1 MNQMD
6 ISYDSER
13 DDFSPMNFGYSENNL
28 FSQKNLNFYDY
39 NSEKDYLFNNN
50 LGDRV
55 DVHFN
60 SDDEDFVDCN
70 QRKGNLFTNEL
81 SNIKDNLYI
90 PLFINA
96 INSNNNTNK
105 EANLAELYD
114 KKQKTKAIFEVKK
127 EEISEIPE
135 VIKDIKELPPKYFSD
150 NSINDIIKQFNIS
163 DKMKFDLLLN
173 TNIENNDIDKIKSVL
188 ESDKIK
194 RTKKINDISYR
205 SDNILS
211 KIINLINLSLLN
223 FINKLIRSLYSKEEI
238 KKILEQLNLLKKI
251 SEKDLKEVI
260 KNNDYEFRYELTK
273 KDEKLKLLNWTLKDY
288 FSTNISSKFK
298 YPINYNK
305 LVIEKI
311 LEEKTNKDI
320 FEFILNDL
328 LIIDWLEIFLY
339 KKDLS
344 ELKKFNLLN
353 DDKKD
358 KIEKNLERVDKYIND
373 KYINKYF
380 KNDKNYYHCF
390 ILIIYNLK
398 RYLINKEARNRNK
411 KEKKEEIEENE
422 ELMSLMD
429 IKKFQN

>member
-13 DDFSPMNFGYSENNL
+13 DDFSPMNLGYSENNL

-163 DKMKFDLLLN
+163 DKIKFDLLLN
-173 TNIENNDIDKIKSVL
+173 TNIENNDIEKIKCVL

-194 RTKKINDISYR
+194 RTKKNSDISYR

-358 KIEKNLERVDKYIND
+358 KIEKNLERIDKYIND

-411 KEKKEEIEENE
+411 KEKKEEIEEIE
-422 ELMSLMD
+422 E
-429 IKKFQN
+429 

>member
-13 DDFSPMNFGYSENNL
+13 DDFSPMNLGYSENNL

-81 SNIKDNLYI
+81 SNIKANLYI
-90 PLFINA
+90 PLFINT

-173 TNIENNDIDKIKSVL
+173 INIENNDIDKIKSVL

-194 RTKKINDISYR
+194 RTKKNSDISYR

-422 ELMSLMD
+422 E
-429 IKKFQN
+429 

>member
-173 TNIENNDIDKIKSVL
+173 TNIENNDIEKIKCVL

-194 RTKKINDISYR
+194 RTKKNSDISYR

-344 ELKKFNLLN
+344 ELKKFSLLN

-422 ELMSLMD
+422 E
-429 IKKFQN
+429 

>member
-13 DDFSPMNFGYSENNL
+13 DDFSPMNLGYSENNL

-173 TNIENNDIDKIKSVL
+173 TNIENNDIEKIKCVL

-194 RTKKINDISYR
+194 RTKKNSDISQR

-344 ELKKFNLLN
+344 ELKKFSLLN

-411 KEKKEEIEENE
+411 KEK
-422 ELMSLMD
+422 
-429 IKKFQN
+429 

>member
-173 TNIENNDIDKIKSVL
+173 INIENNDIDKIKSVL

-194 RTKKINDISYR
+194 RTKKNSDISYR

-358 KIEKNLERVDKYIND
+358 KIEKNLERIDKYIND

-422 ELMSLMD
+422 E
-429 IKKFQN
+429 

>member
-13 DDFSPMNFGYSENNL
+13 DDFSPMNLGYSENNL

-90 PLFINA
+90 SLFINA

-163 DKMKFDLLLN
+163 DKMKFALLLN
-173 TNIENNDIDKIKSVL
+173 TNIENNDIEKIKCVL

-194 RTKKINDISYR
+194 RTKKNSDISYR

-223 FINKLIRSLYSKEEI
+223 FINKLIRALYTKEEI
-238 KKILEQLNLLKKI
+238 KQILEQLYLLRKI
-251 SEKDLKEVI
+251 RDKDLKEVI

-344 ELKKFNLLN
+344 ELKKFSLLN

-422 ELMSLMD
+422 E
-429 IKKFQN
+429 

>member
-13 DDFSPMNFGYSENNL
+13 DDFSPMNLGYSENNL

-81 SNIKDNLYI
+81 SNIKDNLYS

-194 RTKKINDISYR
+194 RTKKNSDISYR

-422 ELMSLMD
+422 E
-429 IKKFQN
+429 

>member
-13 DDFSPMNFGYSENNL
+13 DDFSPMNLGYSENNL
-28 FSQKNLNFYDY
+28 FSKKNLNFYDY

-81 SNIKDNLYI
+81 SNIKANLYI
-90 PLFINA
+90 PLFINT

-173 TNIENNDIDKIKSVL
+173 TNIENNDIEKIKCVL

-194 RTKKINDISYR
+194 RTKKNSDISYR

-238 KKILEQLNLLKKI
+238 KKILEQLNLIKKI
-251 SEKDLKEVI
+251 LEKDLKEVI

-358 KIEKNLERVDKYIND
+358 KIEKNLERIDKYIND

-422 ELMSLMD
+422 E
-429 IKKFQN
+429 

>member
-13 DDFSPMNFGYSENNL
+13 DDFSPMNLGYSENNL

-70 QRKGNLFTNEL
+70 QRKGNLFTNEI

-194 RTKKINDISYR
+194 RVKKNSDISYR
-205 SDNILS
+205 SDSILS

-344 ELKKFNLLN
+344 ELKKFSLLN

-422 ELMSLMD
+422 E
-429 IKKFQN
+429 

>member
-13 DDFSPMNFGYSENNL
+13 DDFSPMNLGYSENNL

-60 SDDEDFVDCN
+60 PDDEDFVDCN

-81 SNIKDNLYI
+81 SNYKDNLYI

-96 INSNNNTNK
+96 ISSNNNTNK

-194 RTKKINDISYR
+194 RTKKNSDISYR

-344 ELKKFNLLN
+344 ELKKFSLLN

-422 ELMSLMD
+422 E
-429 IKKFQN
+429 

>member
-13 DDFSPMNFGYSENNL
+13 DDFSPMNLGYSENNL

-90 PLFINA
+90 SLFINA

-173 TNIENNDIDKIKSVL
+173 TNIENNDIEKIKSVL

-194 RTKKINDISYR
+194 RTKKNSDISYR

-422 ELMSLMD
+422 E
-429 IKKFQN
+429 

>member
-13 DDFSPMNFGYSENNL
+13 DDFSPMNLGYSENNL

-60 SDDEDFVDCN
+60 PDDEDFVDCN

-81 SNIKDNLYI
+81 SNYKDNLYI

-96 INSNNNTNK
+96 ISSNNNTNK

-163 DKMKFDLLLN
+163 DKIKFDLLLN
-173 TNIENNDIDKIKSVL
+173 TNIENNDIKKIKSVL

-194 RTKKINDISYR
+194 RVKKNSDISYR
-205 SDNILS
+205 SDSILS

-223 FINKLIRSLYSKEEI
+223 FINKCI
-238 KKILEQLNLLKKI
+238 
-251 SEKDLKEVI
+251 
-260 KNNDYEFRYELTK
+260 
-273 KDEKLKLLNWTLKDY
+273 
-288 FSTNISSKFK
+288 
-298 YPINYNK
+298 
-305 LVIEKI
+305 
-311 LEEKTNKDI
+311 
-320 FEFILNDL
+320 
-328 LIIDWLEIFLY
+328 
-339 KKDLS
+339 
-344 ELKKFNLLN
+344 
-353 DDKKD
+353 
-358 KIEKNLERVDKYIND
+358 
-373 KYINKYF
+373 
-380 KNDKNYYHCF
+380 
-390 ILIIYNLK
+390 
-398 RYLINKEARNRNK
+398 
-411 KEKKEEIEENE
+411 
-422 ELMSLMD
+422 
-429 IKKFQN
+429 

>member
-13 DDFSPMNFGYSENNL
+13 DDFSPMNLGYSENNL

-173 TNIENNDIDKIKSVL
+173 TNIENNDIEKIKSVL

-194 RTKKINDISYR
+194 RTKKNSDISYR

-358 KIEKNLERVDKYIND
+358 KIEKNLERIDKYIND

-411 KEKKEEIEENE
+411 KEK
-422 ELMSLMD
+422 
-429 IKKFQN
+429 

>member
-13 DDFSPMNFGYSENNL
+13 DDFSPMNLGYSENNL

-173 TNIENNDIDKIKSVL
+173 INIENNDIEKIKSVL

-194 RTKKINDISYR
+194 RTKKNSDISYR

-238 KKILEQLNLLKKI
+238 KKILEQLNLIKKI
-251 SEKDLKEVI
+251 LEKDLKEVI

-344 ELKKFNLLN
+344 ELKKFSLLN

-422 ELMSLMD
+422 
-429 IKKFQN
+429 K

>member
-13 DDFSPMNFGYSENNL
+13 DDFPPMNLGYSENNL

-90 PLFINA
+90 PLFTNA
-96 INSNNNTNK
+96 INTNNNTNK
-105 EANLAELYD
+105 EANLAELCD

-173 TNIENNDIDKIKSVL
+173 INIENNDIDKIKSVL

-194 RTKKINDISYR
+194 RTKKNSDISYR

-358 KIEKNLERVDKYIND
+358 KIEKNLERIDKYIND

-422 ELMSLMD
+422 E
-429 IKKFQN
+429 

>member
-13 DDFSPMNFGYSENNL
+13 DDFSPMNLGYSENNL

-173 TNIENNDIDKIKSVL
+173 TNIENNDIEKIKSVL

-194 RTKKINDISYR
+194 RTKKNSDISYR

-358 KIEKNLERVDKYIND
+358 KIEKNLERIDKYIND

-411 KEKKEEIEENE
+411 KEKKEETEENE
-422 ELMSLMD
+422 E
-429 IKKFQN
+429 

>member
-1 MNQMD
+1 MNL
-6 ISYDSER
+6 
-13 DDFSPMNFGYSENNL
+13 GYSENNL

-90 PLFINA
+90 SLFINA

-173 TNIENNDIDKIKSVL
+173 INIENNDIDKIKSVL

-194 RTKKINDISYR
+194 RTKKNSDISYR

-422 ELMSLMD
+422 E
-429 IKKFQN
+429 

>member
-13 DDFSPMNFGYSENNL
+13 DNFSSMNSGYSENNL

-173 TNIENNDIDKIKSVL
+173 TNIENNDIEKIKSVL

-194 RTKKINDISYR
+194 RTKKNSDISYR

-344 ELKKFNLLN
+344 ELKKFSLLN

-422 ELMSLMD
+422 E
-429 IKKFQN
+429 

>member
-13 DDFSPMNFGYSENNL
+13 DDFSPMNLGYSENNL

-81 SNIKDNLYI
+81 SNIKANLYI
-90 PLFINA
+90 PLFINT

-173 TNIENNDIDKIKSVL
+173 TNIENNDIEKIKSVL

-194 RTKKINDISYR
+194 RTKKNSDISYR

-238 KKILEQLNLLKKI
+238 KKILEQLNLIKKI
-251 SEKDLKEVI
+251 LEKDLKEVI

-422 ELMSLMD
+422 E
-429 IKKFQN
+429 

>member
-13 DDFSPMNFGYSENNL
+13 DDFSPMNLGYSENNL
-28 FSQKNLNFYDY
+28 FSKKNLNFYDY

-81 SNIKDNLYI
+81 SNIKANLYI
-90 PLFINA
+90 PLFINT

-173 TNIENNDIDKIKSVL
+173 INIENNDIDKIKSVL

-194 RTKKINDISYR
+194 RTKKNSDISYR

-358 KIEKNLERVDKYIND
+358 KIEKNLERIDKYIND

-422 ELMSLMD
+422 E
-429 IKKFQN
+429 

>member
-13 DDFSPMNFGYSENNL
+13 DDFSPMNLGYSENNL

-90 PLFINA
+90 SLFINA

-127 EEISEIPE
+127 EEISEIPK

-173 TNIENNDIDKIKSVL
+173 INIENNDIDKIKSVL

-194 RTKKINDISYR
+194 RTKKNSDISYR

-422 ELMSLMD
+422 E
-429 IKKFQN
+429 

>member
-1 MNQMD
+1 M
-6 ISYDSER
+6 ISL
-13 DDFSPMNFGYSENNL
+13 NNL
-28 FSQKNLNFYDY
+28 
-39 NSEKDYLFNNN
+39 
-50 LGDRV
+50 
-55 DVHFN
+55 
-60 SDDEDFVDCN
+60 
-70 QRKGNLFTNEL
+70 
-81 SNIKDNLYI
+81 
-90 PLFINA
+90 
-96 INSNNNTNK
+96 
-105 EANLAELYD
+105 
-114 KKQKTKAIFEVKK
+114 
-127 EEISEIPE
+127 
-135 VIKDIKELPPKYFSD
+135 
-150 NSINDIIKQFNIS
+150 
-163 DKMKFDLLLN
+163 
-173 TNIENNDIDKIKSVL
+173 
-188 ESDKIK
+188 
-194 RTKKINDISYR
+194 
-205 SDNILS
+205 
-211 KIINLINLSLLN
+211 LINLSLLN

-358 KIEKNLERVDKYIND
+358 KIEKNLERIDKYIND

-422 ELMSLMD
+422 E
-429 IKKFQN
+429 

>member
-1 MNQMD
+1 MYQMD

-13 DDFSPMNFGYSENNL
+13 DDFSPMNLGYSENNL

-173 TNIENNDIDKIKSVL
+173 TNIENNDIEKIKSVL

-194 RTKKINDISYR
+194 RTKKNSDISYR

-422 ELMSLMD
+422 E
-429 IKKFQN
+429 

>member
-13 DDFSPMNFGYSENNL
+13 DDFSPMNLGYSENNL

-173 TNIENNDIDKIKSVL
+173 TNIENNDIEKIKSVL

-194 RTKKINDISYR
+194 RTKKNSDISYR

-358 KIEKNLERVDKYIND
+358 KIEKNLERIDKYIND

-422 ELMSLMD
+422 E
-429 IKKFQN
+429 

>member
-13 DDFSPMNFGYSENNL
+13 D
-28 FSQKNLNFYDY
+28 
-39 NSEKDYLFNNN
+39 YLFNNN

-55 DVHFN
+55 DIHFN

-90 PLFINA
+90 PLFTNA
-96 INSNNNTNK
+96 INSNNNSNK
-105 EANLAELYD
+105 EANLAELCD
-114 KKQKTKAIFEVKK
+114 KKQKTKDIFEVKK
-127 EEISEIPE
+127 EEITEIPK
-135 VIKDIKELPPKYFSD
+135 VIKDIKELPPKYFSE
-150 NSINDIIKQFNIS
+150 NSINDIIKQINICGE
-163 DKMKFDLLLN
+163 MQFELLLN
-173 TNIENNDIDKIKSVL
+173 TNIENNDIKKIKSVL

-194 RTKKINDISYR
+194 RVKKNSDISYR
-205 SDNILS
+205 SDSILS

-344 ELKKFNLLN
+344 ELKKFSLLN

-358 KIEKNLERVDKYIND
+358 KIEKNLERVD

-422 ELMSLMD
+422 E
-429 IKKFQN
+429 

>member
-13 DDFSPMNFGYSENNL
+13 DDFSPMNLGYSENNL

-127 EEISEIPE
+127 EEINEIPE

-194 RTKKINDISYR
+194 RTKKNSDISYR

-358 KIEKNLERVDKYIND
+358 KIEKNLERIDKYIND

-422 ELMSLMD
+422 E
-429 IKKFQN
+429 

>member
-13 DDFSPMNFGYSENNL
+13 DDFSPMNLGYSENNL

-194 RTKKINDISYR
+194 RTKKNSDISYR

-223 FINKLIRSLYSKEEI
+223 FINKLIRALYTKGEI
-238 KKILEQLNLLKKI
+238 KQILEQLYLLRKI
-251 SEKDLKEVI
+251 TDKDLKEVI

-358 KIEKNLERVDKYIND
+358 KIEKNLERIDKYIND

-380 KNDKNYYHCF
+380 KNDKNYYQCF

-422 ELMSLMD
+422 E
-429 IKKFQN
+429 

>member
-1 MNQMD
+1 MIKMD
-6 ISYDSER
+6 ISHESES
-13 DDFSPMNFGYSENNL
+13 DDFPSRNYNYGENNL
-28 FSQKNLNFYDY
+28 FLQKDRDFYNFSQMRDYSFNTNLEDRINPLCY
-39 NSEKDYLFNNN
+39 SEN
-50 LGDRV
+50 
-55 DVHFN
+55 
-60 SDDEDFVDCN
+60 EDSIGYN
-70 QRKGNLFTNEL
+70 QRRGNLFNCEL
-81 SNIKDNLYI
+81 SNINNDYYNT
-90 PLFINA
+90 LFTNS
-96 INSNNNTNK
+96 INSNTNK
-105 EANLAELYD
+105 GSNLNELED
-114 KKQKTKAIFEVKK
+114 KKTKTRPLFEIKK
-127 EEISEIPE
+127 DEIEE
-135 VIKDIKELPPKYFSD
+135 IKDIPPEYFPED
-150 NSINDIIKQFNIS
+150 IINDIIKQLNIS
-163 DKMKFDLLLN
+163 EEMKFALLLDIN
-173 TNIENNDIDKIKSVL
+173 NKNSDIEKVRNVL

-211 KIINLINLSLLN
+211 KIINLINISLLN
-223 FINKLIRSLYSKEEI
+223 FINKLIRALYTKEEI
-238 KKILEQLNLLKKI
+238 KQILEQLYLLRKI
-251 SEKDLKEVI
+251 RDKDLKEVI

-422 ELMSLMD
+422 E
-429 IKKFQN
+429 

>member
-13 DDFSPMNFGYSENNL
+13 DDFSPMNLGYSENNL

-173 TNIENNDIDKIKSVL
+173 TNIENNDIEKIKSVL

-194 RTKKINDISYR
+194 RTKKNSDISYR

-422 ELMSLMD
+422 E
-429 IKKFQN
+429 

>member
-13 DDFSPMNFGYSENNL
+13 DDFSPMNLGYSENNL

-173 TNIENNDIDKIKSVL
+173 INIENNDIDKIKSVL

-194 RTKKINDISYR
+194 RTKKNSDISYR

-358 KIEKNLERVDKYIND
+358 KIEKNLERIYKYIND

-422 ELMSLMD
+422 E
-429 IKKFQN
+429 

>member
-6 ISYDSER
+6 ISYDSES
-13 DDFSPMNFGYSENNL
+13 DNFSSMNSGYSENNL

-39 NSEKDYLFNNN
+39 NPEKDYLFNNN

-60 SDDEDFVDCN
+60 SVDEDFVECN

-90 PLFINA
+90 PLFTNA
-96 INSNNNTNK
+96 INSSSNTNK
-105 EANLAELYD
+105 EANLAELCD

-150 NSINDIIKQFNIS
+150 NSINDIIKQFNIRGE
-163 DKMKFDLLLN
+163 MQFELLLN
-173 TNIENNDIDKIKSVL
+173 TNIENNDIKKIKSVL

-194 RTKKINDISYR
+194 RVKKNSYISYR
-205 SDNILS
+205 SDSILS

-358 KIEKNLERVDKYIND
+358 KIEKNLERIDKYIND

-422 ELMSLMD
+422 E
-429 IKKFQN
+429 

>member
-13 DDFSPMNFGYSENNL
+13 DDFSPMNLGYSENNL

-90 PLFINA
+90 SLFINA

-127 EEISEIPE
+127 EEISAIPE

-173 TNIENNDIDKIKSVL
+173 INIENNDIDKIKSVL

-194 RTKKINDISYR
+194 RTKKNSDISYR

-344 ELKKFNLLN
+344 ELKKFSLLN

-422 ELMSLMD
+422 E
-429 IKKFQN
+429 

>member
-13 DDFSPMNFGYSENNL
+13 DDFSPMNLGYSENNL

-39 NSEKDYLFNNN
+39 NPEKDYLFNNN

-173 TNIENNDIDKIKSVL
+173 INIENNDIDKIKSVL

-194 RTKKINDISYR
+194 RTKKNSDISYR

-344 ELKKFNLLN
+344 ELKKFILLN

-358 KIEKNLERVDKYIND
+358 KIEKNLERIDKYIND

-422 ELMSLMD
+422 
-429 IKKFQN
+429 K

>member
-13 DDFSPMNFGYSENNL
+13 DDFSPMNLGYSENNL

-39 NSEKDYLFNNN
+39 NPKKDYLFNNN

-173 TNIENNDIDKIKSVL
+173 TNIENNDIEKIKSVL

-194 RTKKINDISYR
+194 RTKKNSDISYR

-358 KIEKNLERVDKYIND
+358 KIEKNLERVDKYIN
-373 KYINKYF
+373 KYF

-422 ELMSLMD
+422 E
-429 IKKFQN
+429 